1 MRLSDSFIS
10 EITARNDVE
19 SVISQYVSL
28 RRRGNTLVGL
38 CPFHNEKTGSF
49 TVYTQTNSFYC
60 FGCGAGGDV
69 INFTMRI
76 ENLDYMEA
84 VRTLADRSGLQMPTD
99 GYDDSMQKLRLKLY
113 EVNRAAAR
121 FFHAKLF
128 DKADTRGLDYFAQER
143 KLSAATIR
151 HFGLGYS
158 PDSWDALYKHLRKE
172 GFTDDI
178 MLQANLIVKRKNGN
192 GYFDRFSK
200 RVMYP
205 IIDLRGNV
213 IAFGGRKLPNDESAA
228 KYINTSDTPVY
239 KKTNNVFALN
249 FAKNSKRK
257 GLILCEGYMDVI
269 AMHQAGFDN
278 AVAACG
284 TSFTDEQAKLL
295 SRYAEEIVVIMD
307 ADAAGEKSTNR
318 TIDILSKTGMSV
330 RVVRLPDAKDP
341 DEFIKKHGDIAF
353 ANLVDDAGND
363 IEYKLKSEENKHNL
377 ASDNGK
383 LEYLRG
389 AASILSKVD
398 DPVAREL
405 YLSRVAER
413 FDIPVGVF
421 RQSVNQAIKGR
432 NRAEEKRRTAKIVS
446 GQTDI
451 KSANPEKRLHRRAC
465 IAEETVLRV
474 LYNHPE
480 LYRGAGVKADD
491 FITAFN
497 RRVFERLEQIIQS
510 GAQPDFSR
518 FSGDFAPDEM
528 GEIVMMF
535 NRRVGGDVA
544 AQELRDSVSV
554 MQDERSKTALQNP
567 SDMTDDEWAENIK
580 RMGKLKNGERKL

>member
-1 MRLSDSFIS
+1 MRLNDSFIS
-10 EITARNDVE
+10 EITARNDIE
-19 SVISQYVSL
+19 SVVSQYVSL
-28 RRRGNTLVGL
+28 RRRGNTFVGL

-99 GYDDSMQKLRLKLY
+99 DYDDSMQKLRLKIY

-121 FFHAKLF
+121 FFHSKLF
-128 DKADTRGLDYFAQER
+128 DKADTRGLEYFSQTR
-143 KLSAATIR
+143 QLSANTIR

-158 PDSWDALYKHLRKE
+158 PDSWDALYKHLKSE
-172 GFTDDI
+172 GFSDEL
-178 MLQANLIVKRKNGN
+178 MLQANLIVRRKNGN

-213 IAFGGRKLPNDESAA
+213 IAFGGRKLPNDDSAA

-295 SRYAEEIVVIMD
+295 SRYSDEIVVIMD

-318 TIDILSKTGMSV
+318 TIEILNKTGMSV
-330 RVVRLPDAKDP
+330 RVVRLPDEKDP
-341 DEFIKKHGDIAF
+341 DEFIRKHGAAIF
-353 ANLVDDAGND
+353 SNLVEDAGND

-389 AASILSKVD
+389 AATILSKVD
-398 DPVAREL
+398 DPIAREL
-405 YLSRVAER
+405 YISRVSGQ
-413 FDIPVGVF
+413 FDIPVQAF
-421 RQSVNQAIKGR
+421 RQSVNQAIKSR
-432 NRAEEKRRTAKIVS
+432 NRAEEKRRAAKIVS

-451 KSANPEKRLHRRAC
+451 ISANPEKRLRRRAC
-465 IAEETVLRV
+465 VAEESALSV

-480 LYRGAGVKADD
+480 LYKGSGLTADHFVTD
-491 FITAFN
+491 FN
-497 RRVFERLEQIIQS
+497 RRIFERLVQIVES
-510 GAQPDFSR
+510 GAQPEFSK

-544 AQELRDSVSV
+544 AKELRDSVSV
-554 MQDERSKTALQNP
+554 MVDEKSKTALPNP
-567 SDMTDDEWAENIK
+567 SEMTDDEWAENIK
-580 RMGKLKNGERKL
+580 RMGKLKNGEQKL

>member
-1 MRLSDSFIS
+1 MRLNESFLS
-10 EITARNDVE
+10 EVSARNDVE
-19 SVISQYVSL
+19 SIISQYVSL

-49 TVYTQTNSFYC
+49 VVYTQTNSFYC

-84 VRTLADRSGLQMPTD
+84 VRTLADRAGLQMPTD

-121 FFHAKLF
+121 FYHSKLF
-128 DKADTRGLDYFAQER
+128 DKVDTRGLDYFTQNR
-143 KLSAATIR
+143 QLSVATIR

-158 PDSWDALYKHLRKE
+158 PDSWDALYQHLRRE
-172 GFTDDI
+172 GFSDDL
-178 MLQANLIVKRKNGN
+178 MVQANLVVARKNGN
-192 GYFDRFSK
+192 GYIDRFK
-200 RVMYP
+200 RRIMYP

-213 IAFGGRKLPNDESAA
+213 IAFGARKLPDDESSA
-228 KYINTSDTPVY
+228 KYLNTSDTLVY

-278 AVAACG
+278 AIAACG
-284 TSFTDEQAKLL
+284 TAFTDEQAKLL
-295 SRYAEEIVVIMD
+295 SRYADEIVVTMD

-330 RVVRLPDAKDP
+330 RVVRLPDGKDP
-341 DEFIKKHGDIAF
+341 DEFIRKHGAAIF
-353 ANLVDDAGND
+353 SNLIDDAGND

-398 DPVAREL
+398 DPIAREL
-405 YLSRVAER
+405 YLSRVAEK
-413 FDIPVGVF
+413 FDIPVQVF
-421 RQSVNQAIKGR
+421 RQSVSQAVKSR
-432 NRAEEKRRTAKIVS
+432 VRAEEKRVTSKIVS
-446 GQTDI
+446 GQAEV
-451 KSANPEKRLHRRAC
+451 KSANPEKRLRRRAC
-465 IAEETVLRV
+465 IAEETVLSV

-480 LYRGAGVKADD
+480 LYKGTGLTADD
-491 FITAFN
+491 FVTDFN
-497 RRVFERLEQIIQS
+497 RRVFVRMVEIIES
-510 GAQPDFSR
+510 GVQPEFSR
-518 FSGDFAPDEM
+518 FSGNFAPDEM
-528 GEIVMMF
+528 GEMVMMF

-544 AQELRDSVSV
+544 AKELRDSITV
-554 MQDERSKTALQNP
+554 MQDEKSKTALQNP
-567 SDMTDDEWAENIK
+567 SEMTDDEWAANIK
-580 RMGKLKNGERKL
+580 RMGKLKNGEQK

>member
-1 MRLSDSFIS
+1 MRLNESFIS
-10 EITARNDVE
+10 EVTARNDVE
-19 SVISQYVSL
+19 SIVSQYVSL

-69 INFTMRI
+69 INFVMRI

-99 GYDDSMQKLRLKLY
+99 GYDDSMQKLRLKIY

-121 FFHAKLF
+121 FFHSKLF
-128 DKADTRGLDYFAQER
+128 DKSDTRGLDYFAQTR

-192 GYFDRFSK
+192 GYFDRFSR

-213 IAFGGRKLPNDESAA
+213 IAFGGRKLPGDESAA

-307 ADAAGEKSTNR
+307 SDAAGEKSTNR
-318 TIDILSKTGMSV
+318 TIEILSKTGMSV
-330 RVVRLPDAKDP
+330 RVVRLPDEKDP
-341 DEFIKKHGDIAF
+341 DEFIRKHGPSVF
-353 ANLVDDAGND
+353 SNLVDEAGND

-389 AASILSKVD
+389 ASSILSRVE
-398 DPVAREL
+398 DPIAREV
-405 YLSRVAER
+405 YISRVAEK
-413 FDIPVGVF
+413 FEIPVQVF
-421 RQSVNQAIKGR
+421 RQSVNQAIKSR
-432 NRAEEKRRTAKIVS
+432 SRAEEKRKAAKIVS

-451 KSANPEKRLHRRAC
+451 KSPNPEKRLHRRAC
-465 IAEETVLRV
+465 VAEETVLSV

-480 LYRGAGVKADD
+480 LYRGAGVKAED
-491 FITAFN
+491 FVTEFN
-497 RRVFERLEQIIQS
+497 RRVFVRLVQIIES
-510 GAQPDFSR
+510 GMQPEFGL

-535 NRRVGGDVA
+535 NRRAGGDIA
-544 AQELRDSVSV
+544 EKQLKDSVAV
-554 MQDERSKTALQNP
+554 MQDERAKTTLQDP
-567 SDMTDDEWAENIK
+567 SEMTDAEWAEKIK
-580 RMGKLKNGERKL
+580 RMGKPKNGEQKI

>member
-128 DKADTRGLDYFAQER
+128 DKADTRGLEYFAQER

-432 NRAEEKRRTAKIVS
+432 NRAEERRRTAKIVS

-465 IAEETVLRV
+465 IAEETVLSV